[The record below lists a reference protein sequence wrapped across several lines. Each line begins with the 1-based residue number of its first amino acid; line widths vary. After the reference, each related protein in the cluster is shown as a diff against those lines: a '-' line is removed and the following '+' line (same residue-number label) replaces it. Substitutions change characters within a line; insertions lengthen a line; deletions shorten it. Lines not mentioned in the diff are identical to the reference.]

1 MMSHVQYGRAH
12 MHYVIQ
18 GFFKLNWS
26 LVELSQWYAIILSAI
41 ALMLFL
47 WCLRLYVGFQW
58 IFSLK
63 FEHLDFK
70 LFRFFFPYC
79 QIVAVAETCCWYY
92 IDAQTIKLCLLTC
105 LLSDCWLCNKTPSNL
120 GGKKK
125 NIHTHLNHKTKKF
138 RFVPHKASFFICIQR
153 GEKPSSAQTKLSD
166 HASNPPL
173 LKCTSFLWPPLP
185 PVFVT

>member
-1 MMSHVQYGRAH
+1 MMSHVQDGRAH

-26 LVELSQWYAIILSAI
+26 LLELSKWYATATILSAI
-41 ALMLFL
+41 ELMLFL

-125 NIHTHLNHKTKKF
+125 TFTLIWIIKQRNLDLSHTK
-138 RFVPHKASFFICIQR
+138 PASLFAYK
-153 GEKPSSAQTKLSD
+153 GGK
-166 HASNPPL
+166 NPPQHRQNYL
-173 LKCTSFLWPPLP
+173 TTPPTP
-185 PVFVT
+185 PY